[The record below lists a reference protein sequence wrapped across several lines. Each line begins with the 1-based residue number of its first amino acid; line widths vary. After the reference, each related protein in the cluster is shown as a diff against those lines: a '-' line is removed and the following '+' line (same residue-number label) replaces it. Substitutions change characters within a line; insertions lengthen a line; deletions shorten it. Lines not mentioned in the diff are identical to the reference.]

1 MKNFFN
7 KLKYLGQQ
15 MPEQATDKTLESNN
29 TLGHL
34 EGLASDDNDTLLSS
48 PTSSSSVED
57 TLDILGN
64 IVIIIGVI
72 GGTFLILFAILEE
85 LLFLAIWGIACIL
98 SSFISGYILKGLSKI
113 ISLLSSL
120 QNTNSDEQYMKKL
133 LAARN

>member
-1 MKNFFN
+1 MNNFFY

-15 MPEQATDKTLESNN
+15 MPEQATEKTINNNREKYFTAEVLEQ
-29 TLGHL
+29 L

-48 PTSSSSVED
+48 PPSSSSVED

-72 GGTFLILFAILEE
+72 GGTFLILFAILEKP
-85 LLFLAIWGIACIL
+85 LFLAIWGIACIL

-120 QNTNSDEQYMKKL
+120 QNTNSDDQ
-133 LAARN
+133 

>member
-1 MKNFFN
+1 
-7 KLKYLGQQ
+7 
-15 MPEQATDKTLESNN
+15 MPEQATEKTINNNREKYFTAEVLEQ
-29 TLGHL
+29 L

-48 PTSSSSVED
+48 PPSSSSVED

-72 GGTFLILFAILEE
+72 GGTFLILFAILEKP
-85 LLFLAIWGIACIL
+85 LFLAIWGIACIL

-120 QNTNSDEQYMKKL
+120 QNTNSDDQ
-133 LAARN
+133 